1 MAKAKEKQ
9 TAVQQM
15 EELFKKVEEVKEKF
29 EIALQKAL
37 GEAKMLKQEIQ
48 EEEKEV
54 QELYTMHVLDQIVL
68 ETYQEAKN
76 KLDNKK
82 KLLAVAEGKSAD
94 MEDLKKK
101 ELYKLYQ
108 QVKEI
113 EDDYRKEDNRNIA
126 VHRKRIFQ
134 AKVDY
139 LKFMHEAQKEMTA
152 TYKFNRKIGD
162 LKVDLGLL
170 AYNHTAGFAT
180 ANRFFEDTY
189 SRTPGI
195 DVTREEVT
203 QAFNRGTYS
212 TMILEAIK

>member
-1 MAKAKEKQ
+1 MGKAKVKQ

-29 EIALQKAL
+29 EVASQKAL
-37 GEAKMLKQEIQ
+37 EEAEVLKQEIQ

-54 QELYTMHVLDQIVL
+54 REIYTMYVLDEIVL
-68 ETYQEAKN
+68 ETYQEAKD

-82 KLLAVAEGKSAD
+82 KLLVVAEGKSAD
-94 MEDLKKK
+94 MKDLEKE

-108 QVKEI
+108 QIQEIKE
-113 EDDYRKEDNRNIA
+113 DYYKEDNRNIA

-170 AYNHTAGFAT
+170 DYNHIGGIKTAQEFFEIAYNG
-180 ANRFFEDTY
+180 
-189 SRTPGI
+189 TPGI
-195 DVTREEVT
+195 EITREEVT
-203 QAFNRGTYS
+203 SAFNRGVVS
-212 TMILEAIK
+212 PKVLEAIK

>member
-1 MAKAKEKQ
+1 MAKKS
-9 TAVQQM
+9 AVKQM

-29 EIALQKAL
+29 EVASQKAL
-37 GEAKMLKQEIQ
+37 EEAEVLKQEIQ

-54 QELYTMHVLDQIVL
+54 QELYTMYVLDQIVL
-68 ETYQEAKN
+68 EAYQEAKD

-82 KLLAVAEGKSAD
+82 KLLTVAEGKSAD
-94 MEDLKKK
+94 MEGLKKK

-113 EDDYRKEDNRNIA
+113 EDDYRKEDIKNIA
-126 VHRKRIFQ
+126 LHRKRILQ
-134 AKVDY
+134 AKHNY
-139 LKFMHEAQKEMTA
+139 LKLMYAEQKEMTN
-152 TYKFNRKIGD
+152 TYKYNSMISALMVDVG
-162 LKVDLGLL
+162 LKDGN
-170 AYNHTAGFAT
+170 YTAEFAT
-180 ANRFFEDTY
+180 ANRFFEDIY

-212 TMILEAIK
+212 TMMLEAIK

>member
-1 MAKAKEKQ
+1 MAKKS
-9 TAVQQM
+9 AVKQM

-29 EIALQKAL
+29 EVASQKAL
-37 GEAKMLKQEIQ
+37 EEAEVLKEEIQ
-48 EEEKEV
+48 EEEKKTREI
-54 QELYTMHVLDQIVL
+54 YTMYVLDEIVL
-68 ETYQEAKN
+68 ETYQEAKD

-170 AYNHTAGFAT
+170 AYNHTDGIKT

-212 TMILEAIK
+212 TMMLEAIK

>member
-1 MAKAKEKQ
+1 MAKKS
-9 TAVQQM
+9 AVKQM

-29 EIALQKAL
+29 EVASQKAL
-37 GEAKMLKQEIQ
+37 EEAEVLKQEIQ

-54 QELYTMHVLDQIVL
+54 QELYTMYVLDQIVL
-68 ETYQEAKN
+68 EAYQEAKD

-82 KLLAVAEGKSAD
+82 KLLTVAEGKSAD
-94 MEDLKKK
+94 MEGLKKK

-108 QVKEI
+108 QVREI

-170 AYNHTAGFAT
+170 AYNHTNGIKT

-212 TMILEAIK
+212 TMMLEAIK

>member
-1 MAKAKEKQ
+1 MAKKS
-9 TAVQQM
+9 AVKQM
-15 EELFKKVEEVKEKF
+15 EELFKKVEKLKEKF
-29 EIALQKAL
+29 EVASQKAL
-37 GEAKMLKQEIQ
+37 EEAEVLKQEIQ
-48 EEEKEV
+48 EEETEV
-54 QELYTMHVLDQIVL
+54 QELYTMYEIVL
-68 ETYQEAKN
+68 EAYQEAKD

-82 KLLAVAEGKSAD
+82 KLLAVAERKSAD
-94 MEDLKKK
+94 MEGLKKK

-113 EDDYRKEDNRNIA
+113 EDDYRKEDNHNIA

-139 LKFMHEAQKEMTA
+139 LKLMHEAQKEMTA

-170 AYNHTAGFAT
+170 AYNHTNGFAT

-203 QAFNRGTYS
+203 QAFNRGTCS
-212 TMILEAIK
+212 TMMLEAIK

>member
-1 MAKAKEKQ
+1 MAKKS
-9 TAVQQM
+9 AVKQM

-29 EIALQKAL
+29 EVASQKAL
-37 GEAKMLKQEIQ
+37 EEAEVLKQEIQ

-54 QELYTMHVLDQIVL
+54 QELYTMYVLDQIVL
-68 ETYQEAKN
+68 EAYQEAKD

-82 KLLAVAEGKSAD
+82 KLLTVAEGKSAD
-94 MEDLKKK
+94 MEGLKKK

-108 QVKEI
+108 QVREI

-139 LKFMHEAQKEMTA
+139 LKFMNDVQKEMTN

-162 LKVDLGLL
+162 LKVDLGLIP
-170 AYNHTAGFAT
+170 YNYTAGFAT
-180 ANRFFEDTY
+180 ADRFFEDTFN
-189 SRTPGI
+189 RMPGI
-195 DVTREEVT
+195 DVTRDEVIK
-203 QAFNRGTYS
+203 AFNSGDIYPS
-212 TMILEAIK
+212 MLEATK